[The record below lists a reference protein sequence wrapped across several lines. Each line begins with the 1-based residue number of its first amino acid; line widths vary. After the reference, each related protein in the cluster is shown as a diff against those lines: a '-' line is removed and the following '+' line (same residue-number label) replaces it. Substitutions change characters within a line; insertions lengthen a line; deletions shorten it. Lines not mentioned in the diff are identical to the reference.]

1 MKFGHKLGYKGVI
14 SGAIWEKL
22 LNIGFLIKIHKF
34 RSLIFKNI
42 FRNKSRSALAI
53 FGIAIGVAAVIGLGL
68 LAEGIPSSAQ
78 SALTAGAA
86 DFSVVAK
93 TSNEEGPDGQ
103 GPPGGGFG
111 SQELISQ
118 TIISEIQQISGVQSA
133 VGVLRTMTN
142 MDNTTSTTNDSS
154 NPGRENFRSM
164 TTLIGIDSDSIS
176 MNDIVIT
183 NGTAFTNGAD
193 EVIIGKSAA
202 ERSNKTIGDTLSISN
217 QTMEIVGIYET
228 GNFQDDGGIVMS
240 LDKLQNLTN
249 NTGEVSLILVKAA
262 NGTDSE
268 ELATRIQ
275 EQYADELTTSTSL
288 SGMDRMN
295 QGLDVINTAA
305 WAISLVA
312 ILVGGII
319 VVITMLKAVSERT
332 REIGVLRAIG
342 WTKVR
347 IMKMIIGESLL
358 LSLIA
363 IVVGLIVGI
372 GIVQIL
378 SSIQMIPG
386 LMPSFSLALFLKAVG
401 VALLLGIVGGIYPAY
416 RASKLEPTE
425 ALRYE

>member
-1 MKFGHKLGYKGVI
+1 M
-14 SGAIWEKL
+14 
-22 LNIGFLIKIHKF
+22 KF

-42 FRNKSRSALAI
+42 SRNKSRSALAI

-68 LAEGIPSSAQ
+68 LAEGLPSSTQ

-86 DFSVVAK
+86 DFSVIAK
-93 TSNEEGPDGQ
+93 TSGTEGPNGQ
-103 GPPGGGFG
+103 GGPVGSFGG
-111 SQELISQ
+111 QELINQ
-118 TIISEIQQISGVQSA
+118 TKIGEIQQISGVGSA

-142 MDNTTSTTNDSS
+142 LDNTTSTTTNSS
-154 NPGRENFRSM
+154 SPGEANFQSM
-164 TTLIGIDSDSIS
+164 TTLIGIDSNSIS

-183 NGTAFTNGAD
+183 NGSVYSNGAN
-193 EVIIGKSAA
+193 EIIIGKSAA
-202 ERSNKTIGDTLSISN
+202 ERSNKTIGDTISISN
-217 QTMEIVGIYET
+217 QTFKVVGIYET

-249 NTGEVSLILVKAA
+249 NTGEVSLILVKAS
-262 NGTDSE
+262 NGADSD
-268 ELATRIQ
+268 ELATAIQ
-275 EQYADELTTSTSL
+275 EQYPDELTTSSSL

-295 QGLDVINTAA
+295 QGLDVINTAV

-342 WTKVR
+342 WTRQR
-347 IMKMIIGESLL
+347 IIKMIIGESIL

-372 GIVQIL
+372 GIVEIL
-378 SSIQMIPG
+378 GSTGMIPG
-386 LMPSFSLALFLKAVG
+386 LMPSFSVSLFVKGIG
-401 VALLLGIVGGIYPAY
+401 VALLLGIIGGIYPAY
-416 RASKLEPTE
+416 RASRLEPTE
-425 ALRYE
+425 ALRYD

>member
-1 MKFGHKLGYKGVI
+1 M
-14 SGAIWEKL
+14 
-22 LNIGFLIKIHKF
+22 KF

-42 FRNKSRSALAI
+42 SRNKSRSALAI

-68 LAEGIPSSAQ
+68 LAEGLPSSTQ

-86 DFSVVAK
+86 DFSVIAK
-93 TSNEEGPDGQ
+93 TSNTGGPNGQ
-103 GPPGGGFG
+103 GGPVGSFGG
-111 SQELISQ
+111 QELINQ
-118 TIISEIQQISGVQSA
+118 TKIGEIQQISGVGSA

-142 MDNTTSTTNDSS
+142 LDNTTSTTTNSS
-154 NPGRENFRSM
+154 SPGEANFQSM
-164 TTLIGIDSDSIS
+164 TTLIGIDSNSIS

-183 NGTAFTNGAD
+183 NGSVYSNGAN
-193 EVIIGKSAA
+193 EIIIGKSAA
-202 ERSNKTIGDTLSISN
+202 ERSNKTIGDTISISN
-217 QTMEIVGIYET
+217 QTFKVVGIYET

-249 NTGEVSLILVKAA
+249 NTGEVSLILVKAS
-262 NGTDSE
+262 NGADSD
-268 ELATRIQ
+268 ELATAIQ
-275 EQYADELTTSTSL
+275 EQYPDELTTSSSL

-295 QGLDVINTAA
+295 QGLDVINTAV

-342 WTKVR
+342 WTRQR
-347 IMKMIIGESLL
+347 IIKMIIGESIL

-372 GIVQIL
+372 GIVEIL
-378 SSIQMIPG
+378 GSTGMIPG
-386 LMPSFSLALFLKAVG
+386 LMPSFSVSLFVKGIG
-401 VALLLGIVGGIYPAY
+401 VALLLGIIGGIYPAY

>member
-1 MKFGHKLGYKGVI
+1 
-14 SGAIWEKL
+14 
-22 LNIGFLIKIHKF
+22 
-34 RSLIFKNI
+34 
-42 FRNKSRSALAI
+42 LAI

-68 LAEGIPSSAQ
+68 LAEGLPSSTQ

-86 DFSVVAK
+86 DFSVIAK
-93 TSNEEGPDGQ
+93 TSNTGGPNGQ
-103 GPPGGGFG
+103 GGPVGSFGG
-111 SQELISQ
+111 QELINQ
-118 TIISEIQQISGVQSA
+118 TKIGEIQQISGVGSA

-142 MDNTTSTTNDSS
+142 LDNTNSTTTNSS
-154 NPGRENFRSM
+154 SPGEANFQSM
-164 TTLIGIDSDSIS
+164 TTLIGIDSNSIS

-183 NGTAFTNGAD
+183 NGSVYSNGAN
-193 EVIIGKSAA
+193 EIIIGKSTA
-202 ERSNKTIGDTLSISN
+202 ERSNKTIGDTISISN
-217 QTMEIVGIYET
+217 QTFKVVGIYET

-249 NTGEVSLILVKAA
+249 NTGEVSLILVKAS
-262 NGTDSE
+262 NGADSD
-268 ELATRIQ
+268 ELATAIQ
-275 EQYADELTTSTSL
+275 EQYPDELTTSSSL

-295 QGLDVINTAA
+295 QGLDVINTAV

-342 WTKVR
+342 WTRQR
-347 IMKMIIGESLL
+347 IIKMIIGESIL

-372 GIVQIL
+372 GIVEIL
-378 SSIQMIPG
+378 GSTGMIPG
-386 LMPSFSLALFLKAVG
+386 LMPSFSVSLFVKGIG
-401 VALLLGIVGGIYPAY
+401 VALLLGIIGGIYPAY

>member
-1 MKFGHKLGYKGVI
+1 M
-14 SGAIWEKL
+14 
-22 LNIGFLIKIHKF
+22 
-34 RSLIFKNI
+34 
-42 FRNKSRSALAI
+42 AI

-68 LAEGIPSSAQ
+68 LAEGLPSSTQ

-86 DFSVVAK
+86 DFSVIAK
-93 TSNEEGPDGQ
+93 TSNTGGPNGQ
-103 GPPGGGFG
+103 GGPVGSFGG
-111 SQELISQ
+111 QELINQ
-118 TIISEIQQISGVQSA
+118 TKIGEIQQISGVGSA

-142 MDNTTSTTNDSS
+142 LDNTNSTTTNSS
-154 NPGRENFRSM
+154 SPGEANFQSM
-164 TTLIGIDSDSIS
+164 TTLIGIDSNSIS

-183 NGTAFTNGAD
+183 NGSVYSNGAN
-193 EVIIGKSAA
+193 EIIIGKSAA
-202 ERSNKTIGDTLSISN
+202 ERSNKTIGDTISISN
-217 QTMEIVGIYET
+217 QTFKVVGIYET

-249 NTGEVSLILVKAA
+249 NTGEVSLILVKAS
-262 NGTDSE
+262 NGADSD
-268 ELATRIQ
+268 ELATAIQ
-275 EQYADELTTSTSL
+275 EQYPDELTTSSSL

-295 QGLDVINTAA
+295 QGLDVINTAV

-342 WTKVR
+342 WTRQR
-347 IMKMIIGESLL
+347 IIKMIIGESIL

-372 GIVQIL
+372 GIVEIL
-378 SSIQMIPG
+378 GSTGMIPG
-386 LMPSFSLALFLKAVG
+386 LMPSFSVSLFVKGIG
-401 VALLLGIVGGIYPAY
+401 VALLLGIIGGIYPAY

>member
-1 MKFGHKLGYKGVI
+1 M
-14 SGAIWEKL
+14 
-22 LNIGFLIKIHKF
+22 
-34 RSLIFKNI
+34 
-42 FRNKSRSALAI
+42 AI

-68 LAEGIPSSAQ
+68 LAEGLPSSTQ

-86 DFSVVAK
+86 DFSVIAK
-93 TSNEEGPDGQ
+93 TSNTGGPNGQ
-103 GPPGGGFG
+103 GGPVGSFGG
-111 SQELISQ
+111 QELINQ
-118 TIISEIQQISGVQSA
+118 TKIGEIQQISGVGSA

-142 MDNTTSTTNDSS
+142 LDNTTSTTTNSS
-154 NPGRENFRSM
+154 SPGEANFQSM
-164 TTLIGIDSDSIS
+164 TTLIGIDSNSIS

-183 NGTAFTNGAD
+183 NGSVYSNGAN
-193 EVIIGKSAA
+193 EIIIGKSAA
-202 ERSNKTIGDTLSISN
+202 ERSNKTIGDTISISN
-217 QTMEIVGIYET
+217 QTFKVVGIYET

-249 NTGEVSLILVKAA
+249 NTGEVSLILVKAS
-262 NGTDSE
+262 NGADSD
-268 ELATRIQ
+268 ELATAIQ
-275 EQYADELTTSTSL
+275 EQYPDELTTSSSL

-295 QGLDVINTAA
+295 QGLDVINTAV

-342 WTKVR
+342 WTRQR
-347 IMKMIIGESLL
+347 IIRMIIGESIL

-372 GIVQIL
+372 GIVEIL
-378 SSIQMIPG
+378 GSTGMIPG
-386 LMPSFSLALFLKAVG
+386 LMPSFSVSLFVKGIG
-401 VALLLGIVGGIYPAY
+401 VALLLGIIGGIYPAY